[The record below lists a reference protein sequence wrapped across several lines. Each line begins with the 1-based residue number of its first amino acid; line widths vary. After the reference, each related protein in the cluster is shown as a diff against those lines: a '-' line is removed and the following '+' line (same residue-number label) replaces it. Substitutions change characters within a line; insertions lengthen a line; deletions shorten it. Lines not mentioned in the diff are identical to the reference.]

1 MELKEFIENKYDI
14 SRFIQFISERFYGFE
29 EEQTEPT
36 DEDLN
41 ESEKAHIQS
50 YRYLGRVELDDG
62 KELGF
67 FEFLSKS
74 KNIENK
80 RVGYNAVLK
89 KLADYYGL
97 DGAMASFYH
106 PDSEAWRLSFIGFDF
121 DEGKAKATN
130 LKRYTFVLGKG
141 IPTKTAYQQLK
152 ELKYPKFKEIE
163 EAFSVE
169 AITDEFYKSYKTLFE
184 LINNELVP
192 QKALF
197 SGAQEKPEVIIRSFS
212 RRLLGRITFL
222 YFLQK
227 KGWLGVK
234 QKWGDGER
242 KFLKRTYDEFIKK
255 KKNGSFYTEI
265 MIPLFFTALNT
276 PRDNN
281 YFPSLSCKIPFLNG
295 GLFTRE
301 AYDLDEI
308 FLSNELF
315 GKIFDTF
322 DQYNFTIIEDLPHDS
337 EVAIDPEML
346 GRVFENLIEENYRK
360 GKGAFYTP
368 REIVHYMCKQS
379 IIMYLANYFEQEKI
393 EHLVNDEVTDDPYIK
408 KHAIDIKDKLL
419 QMKVLDPAIGSGA
432 FPMGILHEMVQV
444 IGNLNKAENPSKEKK
459 QIIENSIYGVDI
471 DGSAVDIAKLRF
483 WLSIIVDEDEPFPL
497 PNLAFKIMQGNSL
510 IETIDGFSPVP
521 EDLYVQKEPTMTSL
535 FDEGHTTFDINKFEQ
550 LRQDIHEFYNAS
562 NTKKKD
568 ALHEK
573 IKHQIKEIIIGYI
586 DAKEKELKAR
596 QKDFDGGLSVKNREK
611 TWNKIVELQD
621 AISKARKIINE
632 MLKNNFQTTELFL
645 YKLWFGEVMRDGGF
659 DIVIG
664 NPPYLRVQGI
674 DREISENYKKIFDSA
689 TGSYDLYVLFVEK
702 GMGLLNDNGILNYIM
717 PHKWVNSSFGKG
729 LRKLVAPHMRRLISF
744 DAYQVFH
751 ASTYTSL
758 LWLSKKESP
767 TLEYVQL
774 EHDLATN
781 KELEN
786 FLNRLDHT
794 AYTPIPTDS
803 LRSDTWVL
811 TDKATYEILQKLYCH
826 PLKVKDVFEKIYQ
839 GIATGKDSV
848 YFLKECKEQGEF
860 VEGFSEELAKR
871 VTIEKGLTKPLL
883 KGDDVHRYEPLQT
896 DKVVIFPY
904 YITID
909 ERGKEKA
916 ELYTEAELQK
926 QFPKGYAYIKECE
939 GELRGR
945 ERGRFNVEGQWF
957 QFSRKQGIIGSEHN
971 KILMPYLSYGSQLT
985 YDEQGGYYTN
995 TKVFGLIRKDDFESS
1010 YNFLLSI
1017 LNSKLCWYF
1026 ISKTSS
1032 VMRGGYFTYTKETLS
1047 PFPIPEIKSKETIKP
1062 FETLV
1067 DYTMWLRANKEHKV
1081 DKYVDNLHIA
1091 KEFEAVIDAMVYEL
1105 YFESEL
1111 HEKDIYF
1118 ISHAQKMFSSIDS
1131 NDDKVIVGKKIHQA
1145 YQILQKRDNPIRN
1158 NLQLMKIRLEKLI
1171 VPIERSI

>member
-1 MELKEFIENKYDI
+1 MELKEFIENKYKI
-14 SRFIQFISERFYGFE
+14 NRFIQFISDRFYGFE

-97 DGAMASFYH
+97 DGAIASFYH
-106 PDSEAWRLSFIGFDF
+106 PVSDAWRLSFIGFDF

-281 YFPSLSCKIPFLNG
+281 YFLSLSCKIPFLNG

-360 GKGAFYTP
+360 DKGAFYTP

-408 KHAIDIKDKLL
+408 KHAIEIKDKLL

-510 IETIDGFSPVP
+510 IETINGFSPVP
-521 EDLYVQKEPTMTSL
+521 EDLYIQKEPTMTSL

-562 NTKKKD
+562 NPKKKD

-573 IKHQIKEIIIGYI
+573 INHQIKEIIIGYI

-596 QKDFDGGLSVKNREK
+596 QKDLDGGLSVKNREK

-674 DREISENYKKIFDSA
+674 DREISERYKEIFGSA
-689 TGSYDLYVLFVEK
+689 TGKYDLYVLFVEK
-702 GMGLLNDNGILNYIM
+702 GLELLNDNGILNYIM
-717 PHKWVNSSFGKG
+717 PHKWINSSFGKG
-729 LRKLVAPHMRRLISF
+729 LRKLVAPHMKRLISF

-758 LWLSKKESP
+758 LWLTKSNSMV
-767 TLEYVQL
+767 LEYIQL
-774 EHDLATN
+774 EHDLSTN
-781 KELEN
+781 KELEI
-786 FLNRLDHT
+786 FLENIDT
-794 AYTPIPTDS
+794 NAYTNISTKTLNEDM
-803 LRSDTWVL
+803 WVL
-811 TDKATYEILQKLYCH
+811 TDKKTYEIL
-826 PLKVKDVFEKIYQ
+826 EKIYKMPLRVQDISEGIYQ
-839 GIATGKDSV
+839 GLITGDNDIFYIYEGKLLDGILVGYSKALDRQVQIEKKICKKIVTGKSISRYFIDFKSV
-848 YFLKECKEQGEF
+848 YIIYPYK
-860 VEGFSEELAKR
+860 VENGKTTIIEEEELKKEYPLCYSYFNELSKR
-871 VTIEKGLTKPLL
+871 LKNRGSKTMKYPKWYALWNARKIITFEKK
-883 KGDDVHRYEPLQT
+883 
-896 DKVVIFPY
+896 
-904 YITID
+904 
-909 ERGKEKA
+909 
-916 ELYTEAELQK
+916 
-926 QFPKGYAYIKECE
+926 
-939 GELRGR
+939 
-945 ERGRFNVEGQWF
+945 
-957 QFSRKQGIIGSEHN
+957 
-971 KILMPYLSYGSQLT
+971 KILTPDISYKGSMALDVNNEYYYNDTAYGIQLKNENT
-985 YDEQGGYYTN
+985 YKFY
-995 TKVFGLIRKDDFESS
+995 
-1010 YNFLLSI
+1010 LSI
-1017 LNSKLCWYF
+1017 LNSSICWFYLQN
-1026 ISKTSS
+1026 TGS
-1032 VMRGGYFTYTKETLS
+1032 VLRGGYFRFKTNYLK
-1047 PFPIPEIKSKETIKP
+1047 PFPVPEIKSKEIAKP
-1062 FETLV
+1062 FEILV

-1118 ISHAQKMFSSIDS
+1118 ISYAQKMFSSIDS
-1131 NDDKVIVGKKIHQA
+1131 NDDKGIVGKKIHQA

-1158 NLQLMKIRLEKLI
+1158 NFQLMKIRLEKLI